1 MSNVRRHGMHVLLR
15 VGEKA
20 SGEAAF
26 EAVHVLPLEG
36 RQYLLEFSPGL
47 AYGIAAGDE
56 FELSDD
62 GTYRILKRG
71 GNIAARAFFDQS
83 IQQRSQEL
91 TSLVLALG
99 GRLDG
104 STNQGLAY
112 TIPLEAGFKA
122 IESVFTQFVA
132 ANAGTIW
139 EFGNV
144 YADDGKPLNWWQSD
158 A

>member
-1 MSNVRRHGMHVLLR
+1 MHVLLR
-15 VGEKA
+15 VGERS

-26 EAVHVLPLEG
+26 EPVHALPLRG

-47 AYGIAAGDE
+47 AYGLAAGDE
-56 FELSDD
+56 FELADD
-62 GTYRILKRG
+62 GTYQILKRG
-71 GNIAARAFFDQS
+71 RNIAVRVFFDQP

-112 TIPLEAGFKA
+112 TIPIEAGFKA
-122 IESVFTQFVA
+122 IESVFTAFVE
-132 ANAGTIW
+132 ANQSTIW

-144 YADDGKPLNWWQSD
+144 YADDGRPLNWWQSD